1 MPKVAIKGEGQ
12 ANYGDYYI
20 YATFIALYK
29 SYLLLITD
37 QQEFGIGNVTL
48 SGPPTELGQ
57 ASTSPFNM
65 FGLKNPLLSNM
76 IGKTASKQLKS
87 PVISMIFI
95 KEKEL
100 KTEIVMKLAMEAVSE
115 AIKKTK
121 KELKMS

>member
-1 MPKVAIKGEGQ
+1 
-12 ANYGDYYI
+12 
-20 YATFIALYK
+20 
-29 SYLLLITD
+29 
-37 QQEFGIGNVTL
+37 VTL